1 MPRQSLA
8 RALAETMERIYAQ
21 RLTTTSGGNLSI
33 RMPDGSIWITP
44 AGVDKGTLQ
53 ESDMV
58 RVLPDGTTEGDHRPS
73 SELPFHQA
81 VYAVRPDLMAM
92 IHAHSPGLVS
102 YSCAA
107 MLPDPRWFPQAA
119 RVTGRAGLAP
129 YALPGSAELGGS
141 VASIFAQGCDSVVL
155 ENHGVCCGG
164 ASLGDA
170 FLRFELFERC
180 AQIGIAAAGLGTP
193 KPLGDEELALAAP
206 LDDLGQPQEEPW
218 DRATRQA
225 AVELCA
231 FLHRAYRQGLLV
243 GLNGSFSCRVDE
255 QSFLVTPRDRDRLAI
270 TPNDLVLVR
279 GGHWSCHD
287 QPSRAVNLHA
297 ALYRQH
303 PDVGAVINAF
313 PVCAT
318 AFSVCHKTLDTR
330 TIPESYVFL
339 RETNHIS
346 YQDVYLAADDVASR
360 LTLQRPAAILFNNGV
375 MTLGRTLLAA
385 FDHLEVLEC
394 TAESLL
400 GANRLGGYR
409 PMDEATITGLRHAFR
424 MDG

>member
-1 MPRQSLA
+1 
-8 RALAETMERIYAQ
+8 MERIYAQ

-44 AGVDKGTLQ
+44 ASVDKGTLQ
-53 ESDMV
+53 ASDMV
-58 RVLPDGTTEGDHRPS
+58 RVLPDGGAEGDHRPS

-102 YSCAA
+102 YSCAGV
-107 MLPDPRWFPQAA
+107 LPNPRWFPQAA
-119 RVTGRAGLAP
+119 RVTGRTGMAP
-129 YALPGSAELGGS
+129 YALPGSEELGSS
-141 VASIFAQGCDSVVL
+141 VSSVFAQDCDSVVL

-164 ASLGDA
+164 TSLGNA

-180 AQIGIAAAGLGTP
+180 AMIGIAAAGLGMP
-193 KPLGDEELALAAP
+193 KSLTDAELALAAP
-206 LDDLGQPQEEPW
+206 LDDLGRQNEEPW
-218 DRATRQA
+218 DLATRQA
-225 AVELCA
+225 ASELCT

-255 QSFLVTPRDRDRLAI
+255 RSFLVTPRDRDRLTI
-270 TPNDLVLVR
+270 TPNDLILVR
-279 GGHWSCHD
+279 GGHWSRGD

-303 PDVGAVINAF
+303 ADVGAVINAF

-318 AFSVCHKTLDTR
+318 AFSVCHETLDTR

-339 RETNHIS
+339 REANHIS
-346 YQDVYLAADDVASR
+346 YPDVYLAADDVAAR
-360 LTLQRPAAILFNNGV
+360 LTLKRPAAILFNNGV
-375 MTLGRTLLAA
+375 MTIGRSLLAA

-400 GANRLGGYR
+400 GANRLGGYK
-409 PMDEATITGLRHAFR
+409 PMDDATITGLRRAFH

>member
-1 MPRQSLA
+1 MK
-8 RALAETMERIYAQ
+8 RIYAQ

-44 AGVDKGTLQ
+44 AGVDKGAL
-53 ESDMV
+53 EAADMV
-58 RVLPDGTTEGDHRPS
+58 RVLPDGTTEGEHRPS

-81 VYAVRPDLMAM
+81 VYAIRPDLTAM

-102 YSCAA
+102 YSCAGI
-107 MLPDPRWFPQAA
+107 LPDPRWFPQAA
-119 RVTGRAGLAP
+119 RVTGRTGIAP
-129 YALPGSAELGGS
+129 YALPGSAELGSS

-164 ASLGDA
+164 TSLGDA

-193 KPLGDEELALAAP
+193 IPLTDAELALSAP
-206 LDDLGQPQEEPW
+206 HDDPGQQQEEPW

-225 AVELCA
+225 ATELCT

-243 GLNGSFSCRVDE
+243 GLNGSFSCRVDAR
-255 QSFLVTPRDRDRLAI
+255 SFLVTPRDRDRLAI

-279 GGHWSCHD
+279 DGKWSRDD
-287 QPSRAVNLHA
+287 QPSRAVDLHA
-297 ALYRQH
+297 ALYRRH
-303 PDVGAVINAF
+303 PDAGAVINAF

-318 AFSVCHKTLDTR
+318 AFSVCHETLDTR

-339 RETNHIS
+339 REANHIS
-346 YQDVYLAADDVASR
+346 YPDVYLAPDEVASR
-360 LTLQRPAAILFNNGV
+360 LTLKRPAAILFNNGV
-375 MTLGRTLLAA
+375 MTIGRTLLAA

-400 GANRLGGYR
+400 GANRLGGYK
-409 PMDEATITGLRHAFR
+409 PMDEPTIAGLRQAFR